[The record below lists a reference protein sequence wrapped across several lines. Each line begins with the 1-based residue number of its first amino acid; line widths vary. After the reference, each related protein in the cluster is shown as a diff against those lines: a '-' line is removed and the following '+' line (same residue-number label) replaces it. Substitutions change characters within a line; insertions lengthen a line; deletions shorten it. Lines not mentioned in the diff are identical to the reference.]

1 MRGAGWGRILA
12 VTSIAAKQP
21 VDNLML
27 SNTLRPAVSGFAH
40 ALAREVASDGITV
53 NTILPGYTRTGRLAE
68 LEVAA
73 PGRERDASGPLQ
85 RIEAEIPLGRLAEP
99 EELAALAAFLVSE
112 RASYITGAAFA
123 VDGGWLRGLY

>member
-1 MRGAGWGRILA
+1 
-12 VTSIAAKQP
+12 
-21 VDNLML
+21 ML

-68 LEVAA
+68 LEAA
-73 PGRERDASGPLQ
+73 SPGNRRDASGPLQ